1 MILSTREILL
11 FISFF
16 WDKTC
21 DKFIYAKKIQT
32 EPTFISTMYIC
43 EYYRSYKRNIKPML
57 VDLTSYKKKKYV
69 KNRDR
74 KFVQKSVRLFITL
87 ITRTDNLMFLFSI
100 F

>member
-1 MILSTREILL
+1 
-11 FISFF
+11 
-16 WDKTC
+16 
-21 DKFIYAKKIQT
+21 
-32 EPTFISTMYIC
+32 
-43 EYYRSYKRNIKPML
+43 ML